1 VGTSLA
7 SPALDA
13 QLLGAYV
20 PAHSPFSVGMMAGFR
35 YDKMADVAVDPARYR
50 AGDRLALGI
59 SEFNALPL
67 GTGGS
72 YRLGET
78 EVIAE
83 LSADVLLGA
92 GAPAVSQSPLRA
104 TVGARHRL
112 SDSVALRLLTDTS
125 LSARPPTGAADPLL
139 PVEPRFQVLVGM
151 AYQVL
156 SWEPDPEP
164 VVDRPPTLHR
174 PEPIAP
180 PPEATLE
187 VNVTTLGGYPLSDAT
202 VRLHLD
208 GDTLE
213 VPHHNL
219 QTYRIDKLK
228 PMRGTLRVEADRLRS
243 QTLDVTLSLERP
255 NVIVVQLEP
264 AAPTG
269 QVRGLVRSFT
279 GKGLAARVR
288 IDPVGTELSTE
299 RDGTFAVDVP
309 PGDYEVVIEA
319 SGHETQRR
327 TVKVERDGVV
337 VLNADLL
344 RGKR

>member
-1 VGTSLA
+1 
-7 SPALDA
+7 
-13 QLLGAYV
+13 
-20 PAHSPFSVGMMAGFR
+20 
-35 YDKMADVAVDPARYR
+35 
-50 AGDRLALGI
+50 
-59 SEFNALPL
+59 
-67 GTGGS
+67 
-72 YRLGET
+72 
-78 EVIAE
+78 
-83 LSADVLLGA
+83 
-92 GAPAVSQSPLRA
+92 
-104 TVGARHRL
+104 
-112 SDSVALRLLTDTS
+112 
-125 LSARPPTGAADPLL
+125 
-139 PVEPRFQVLVGM
+139 
-151 AYQVL
+151 
-156 SWEPDPEP
+156 
-164 VVDRPPTLHR
+164 
-174 PEPIAP
+174 
-180 PPEATLE
+180 
-187 VNVTTLGGYPLSDAT
+187 
-202 VRLHLD
+202 
-208 GDTLE
+208 
-213 VPHHNL
+213 
-219 QTYRIDKLK
+219 
-228 PMRGTLRVEADRLRS
+228 LRS